1 MSFKKVRIKN
11 CTCYY
16 FDDIIQLEDFDIDI
30 LIDEKFHENILIY
43 FSPYFSKIKI
53 DCYNSL
59 PIEKRLTLY
68 NVIKL

>member
-11 CTCYY
+11 RACYY
-16 FDDIIQLEDFDIDI
+16 FDDIIQLEDFDIDMKTFWFI
-30 LIDEKFHENILIY
+30 